1 MEKEDLSNKI
11 VIIGDSM
18 INNINNRGL
27 SKTKKVNVL
36 NFPGA
41 TSTNI
46 LTNIDDVLEKN
57 PESIIIHVG
66 TNDFTNDVNLLSNVK
81 KIVSKTN
88 RKDKIKNIFRKDKR
102 NIEKTRADTNSRLKN
117 FCKQKILN
125 YYQMTILKKNIWEL
139 KNFTQ
144 TEKVIVFL
152 PIICYNL

>member
-36 NFPGA
+36 TFPGA
-41 TSTNI
+41 TSTDI